1 MNTSPRGRGTD
12 PVQASPD
19 LAHLDLPALRAYR
32 AALND
37 EEERVS
43 YWRRLVQARMD
54 ILEASAKSLDELT
67 PETLVRAL
75 GETGTGSRRA
85 ALLRIHSNDELPN
98 LPGLSEVWAAPVDP
112 HDMVAVDKAM
122 ASLREVESTLS
133 TYRRAL
139 HERLAD
145 ATGELISRY
154 KQEPTLCLDLV

>member
-19 LAHLDLPALRAYR
+19 LAHLDLSALREYR
-32 AALND
+32 AALNE

-54 ILEASAKSLDELT
+54 ILDASSKSLDELT

-85 ALLRIHSNDELPN
+85 ALLRIHSNDELPD
-98 LPGLSEVWAAPVDP
+98 LPGLAEVWAAPVDP
-112 HDMVAVDKAM
+112 HDMVAVGAAM
-122 ASLREVESTLS
+122 SSLREVEKTLS

-139 HERLAD
+139 HERLAE

-154 KQEPTLCLDLV
+154 KKDPTLCLDLV